1 MLMTNDLVLYD
12 NSVWEVRW
20 VSGASVHIQMQG
32 VDFIRGRSVLIE
44 EVTPLTKEVADCM
57 LACDPPE
64 VIVYIGKDRYVTGWS
79 DPRAVFK

>member
-20 VSGASVHIQMQG
+20 VSGASVQIKMQG
-32 VDFIRGRSVLIE
+32 VDFHHARGVLAD
-44 EVTPLTKEVADCM
+44 EVTPITKEVADCM

-64 VIVYIGKDRYVTGWS
+64 VMVYQGKDRYATGWS
-79 DPRAVFK
+79 DPKAVFK

>member
-20 VSGASVHIQMQG
+20 VSGASVQIQMSG
-32 VDFIRGRSVLIE
+32 VDFHHARSVLID
-44 EVTPLTKEVADCM
+44 EVTPITKEVADCM
-57 LACDPPE
+57 LACDPPD
-64 VIVYIGKDRYVTGWS
+64 IVAYYTTGWS